1 MNFPL
6 AIIHELDLD
15 DFKKSILFIQ
25 KEIKPSEILCIKAFE
40 LNDCLLDDYF
50 FYTCHLNLSNELR
63 THENISL
70 KIKAEKSLNNFLF
83 EKNIFDDKYLFYQ
96 FLLANNLP
104 CPETLL
110 LNKESS
116 NDFHTKILKPRFG
129 TEAIDFADYSLP
141 ALRKILTYDDALLQE
156 KINIHQEVKILVFC
170 EQVFANQQ
178 INEELKRSLKTLIT
192 CIKNHLAELSPKIY
206 SIDILISKEDFYFLE
221 LNLRPGAFFRFTHS
235 INL

>member
-15 DFKKSILFIQ
+15 DFKNSISFIQ
-25 KEIKPSEILCIKAFE
+25 NKIKPAEILCIKAFE
-40 LNDCLLDDYF
+40 LKDEIYNDYF
-50 FYTCHLNLSNELR
+50 FYTCHLNLSNELK
-63 THENISL
+63 THESISL
-70 KIKAEKSLNNFLF
+70 KIKPEKSLNNFLF

-110 LNKESS
+110 LKEESS
-116 NDFHTKILKPRFG
+116 NDFQAKILKPRFG

-141 ALRKILTYDDALLQE
+141 ALRKILAYDDALLQE
-156 KINIHQEVKILVFC
+156 KINVNQEVKILVFC

-178 INEELKRSLKTLIT
+178 ISKELKNSIKTLIT
-192 CIKNHLAELSPKIY
+192 SIKNYLAGFCPKIY
-206 SIDILISKEDFYFLE
+206 SIDILISKDNFYFLE
-221 LNLRPGAFFRFTHS
+221 LNLRPGALFRFTHL